1 VVKNNR
7 IVVFF
12 KDSYTSSPLA
22 FICEMIEAVFLISAS
37 AILSFTILAPNGWY
51 FVPLYLVGSMLGI
64 VSAVIRKA
72 AFVIVLCSWFTIMNI
87 VALAQLVVNYC
98 NENNCAYVTNL
109 GFIGG

>member
-1 VVKNNR
+1 MNKVVT
-7 IVVFF
+7 FF
-12 KDSYTSSPLA
+12 KESYTSSPLA

-37 AILSFTILAPNGWY
+37 AILSFTILSPNGWY

-87 VALAQLVVNYC
+87 FALVQL
-98 NENNCAYVTNL
+98 
-109 GFIGG
+109 FIAL

>member
-1 VVKNNR
+1 MNR
-7 IVVFF
+7 IVSFF

-22 FICEMIEAVFLISAS
+22 FICEMIEAMFLITAS

-87 VALAQLVVNYC
+87 VALAQLVVVYC
-98 NENNCAYVTNL
+98 NENNCSYATSL
-109 GFIGG
+109 GFING

>member
-1 VVKNNR
+1 MNKAIN
-7 IVVFF
+7 FF

-22 FICEMIEAVFLISAS
+22 FICEMIEAIFLITAS

-87 VALAQLVVNYC
+87 VALAQLVVVYC
-98 NENNCAYVTNL
+98 NENNCNYIMSL
-109 GFIGG
+109 GFISG